1 MGLRKYKRTIAKDR
15 MLALGIDHVNKRL
28 GRVQDGVA
36 NWRRALTGETG
47 EAAEKAQM
55 KVGNAIQIARRNA
68 GITHGYI
75 KAKRAV

>member
-15 MLALGIDHVNKRL
+15 MRALGIDRVNRRFA
-28 GRVQDGVA
+28 RVQDGVA

-55 KVGNAIQIARRNA
+55 KVGNALQAARRDCSGN
-68 GITHGYI
+68 THVYI
-75 KAKRAV
+75 KKRA

>member
-1 MGLRKYKRTIAKDR
+1 MGVRKYKRTIAKER
-15 MLALGIDHVNKRL
+15 MRALGIDRVNKRF
-28 GRVQDGVA
+28 GRVQDGLS

-55 KVGNAIQIARRNA
+55 KVGNALQVARWNA

-75 KAKRAV
+75 KKRA